1 MKTKILIATL
11 FLIVISCK
19 KYDRNGRE
27 IKDYDELNKASWLLG
42 NWQTV
47 TPEGTLKEI
56 WAVENDSTFGGQ
68 SYFINKKDT
77 IHSEN
82 IDLVEDKGKLFYI
95 ATVNGENQNL
105 PITFTFIES
114 EENQLRCE
122 NPKHDY
128 PNKILYKLKDSLNIE
143 VSISGIQLGK
153 KSAES
158 FKMSKV
164 E

>member
-1 MKTKILIATL
+1 MKTKILIAIL

-19 KYDRNGRE
+19 KYDKNGRE

-56 WAVENDSTFGGQ
+56 WAIKNDSTFGGQ

-77 IHSEN
+77 IHNEN

-105 PITFTFIES
+105 PITFTSTIFFSVIGV
-114 EENQLRCE
+114 
-122 NPKHDY
+122 
-128 PNKILYKLKDSLNIE
+128 I
-143 VSISGIQLGK
+143 
-153 KSAES
+153 AA
-158 FKMSKV
+158 
-164 E
+164 